1 MLRIRL
7 TRVGKRNN
15 AHFRVVVAEHS
26 RPVKGKF
33 LELLGT
39 YSPTKKD
46 ITVNEERIQHWIS
59 QGAAPSNTVARLL
72 KSKGMKGMEKFI
84 VHINFKVKEKEAVE
98 EAPVATPAPAAAAEA
113 PKQEEA
119 PAVEATAPA
128 EVAEEVKE
136 EAPAEEP
143 AAE

>member
-15 AHFRVVVAEHS
+15 AHYRVVVAEHS

-46 ITVNEERIQHWIS
+46 VTLNQERIQHWIS
-59 QGAAPSNTVARLL
+59 HGAAPSQTVARLL
-72 KSKGMKGMEKFI
+72 KKHGMQGMEKFI
-84 VHINFKVKEKEAVE
+84 KTLTFKKKE
-98 EAPVATPAPAAAAEA
+98 EASVEAPAA
-113 PKQEEA
+113 
-119 PAVEATAPA
+119 
-128 EVAEEVKE
+128 
-136 EAPAEEP
+136 
-143 AAE
+143 

>member
-33 LELLGT
+33 IELLGT
-39 YSPTKKD
+39 YSPIKKD
-46 ITVNEERIQHWIS
+46 VTLNKERIEHWIS
-59 QGAAPSNTVARLL
+59 HGAAPSDTVARLL
-72 KSKGMKGMEKFI
+72 KNQGMKNMEKFI
-84 VHINFKVKEKEAVE
+84 KHVTFVVKPKAE
-98 EAPVATPAPAAAAEA
+98 EPAPAAAPAAPAKAPEA
-113 PKQEEA
+113 PKA
-119 PAVEATAPA
+119 
-128 EVAEEVKE
+128 

-143 AAE
+143 KAEAPAEEAPAQEEAPTEA

>member
-46 ITVNEERIQHWIS
+46 LTVNEERITHWIS

-72 KSKGMKGMEKFI
+72 KSKGMQGMEKFI
-84 VHINFKVKEKEAVE
+84 KHVTFKVKQKEE
-98 EAPVATPAPAAAAEA
+98 EEAPAAA
-113 PKQEEA
+113 
-119 PAVEATAPA
+119 
-128 EVAEEVKE
+128 
-136 EAPAEEP
+136 
-143 AAE
+143 